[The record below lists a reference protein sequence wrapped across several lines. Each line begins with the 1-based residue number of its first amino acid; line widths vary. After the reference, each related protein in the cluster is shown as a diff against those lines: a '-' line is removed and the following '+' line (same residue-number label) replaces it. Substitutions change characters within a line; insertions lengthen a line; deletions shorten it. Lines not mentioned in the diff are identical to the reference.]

1 MRFAPGSVSP
11 WPYSFGGAASGEI
24 LLFVASHT
32 DALAAVTKASGRKA
46 PLPGRK
52 KAPLWKCPSCG
63 HRFVLRNL
71 RVEGTRVRRIEY
83 VPPHDYIHHVRLERL
98 SEVDEDLVG
107 LLRAAYSV
115 GRQAG

>member
-1 MRFAPGSVSP
+1 MRFAPASVSP
-11 WPYSFGGAASGEI
+11 WNCSFGRAASGET

-32 DALAAVTKASGRKA
+32 DAPAAVTKASGRKV

-52 KAPLWKCPSCG
+52 KAPLWKCPACG
-63 HRFVLRNL
+63 PWFVLRNL

-83 VPPHDYIHHVRLERL
+83 VPPHDSIHHVRL

-107 LLRAAYSV
+107 LVREAYVV
-115 GRQAG
+115 GRQAW